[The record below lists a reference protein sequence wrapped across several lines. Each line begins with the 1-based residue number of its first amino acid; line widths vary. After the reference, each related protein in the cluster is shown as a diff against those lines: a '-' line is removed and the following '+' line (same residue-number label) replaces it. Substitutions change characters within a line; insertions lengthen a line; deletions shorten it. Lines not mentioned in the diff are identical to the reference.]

1 MISLQFENVDSL
13 FKELDKKVN
22 GISELLTI
30 NTRTQINKAVFTI
43 TTKKFLKDFS
53 VESALNPKKYFHV
66 FEWGEV
72 GNPKEKLF
80 VVKRQLVSGPN
91 MTIRLDFKKSR
102 KPVPVPTG
110 LQLPSNRRGRYVSK
124 KSVFANKAEVMESGK
139 PVTFTTKQAIVFFS
153 GGDQNAHFVP
163 ARTVVNIMNP
173 GGKGTTHSFM
183 KFVEKWYAT
192 KVDQTIQSSGLF
204 QNIQSAVTNS
214 LENLGAGKNASK
226 EAIRLVTEK
235 YAQGV
240 VEL

>member
-13 FKELDKKVN
+13 FKELDIKVD
-22 GISELLTI
+22 GISELL
-30 NTRTQINKAVFTI
+30 NASTRTQINKAVFTI

-53 VESALNPKKYFHV
+53 IESAFNPKKYFHV

-80 VVKRQLVSGPN
+80 VIKRQSVTGPN
-91 MTIRLDFKKSR
+91 MTIKIDFKKS
-102 KPVPVPTG
+102 KKTVPIPKE
-110 LQLPSNRRGRYVSK
+110 LQFPSNKKGRSVSK
-124 KSVFANKAEVMESGK
+124 KSIFANKAEIMESGK

-153 GGDQNAHFVP
+153 NDDKNIHFIP

-173 GGKGTTHSFM
+173 GGKATKHSFT

-192 KVDQTIQSSGLF
+192 KVDQTLKSSGLF
-204 QNIQSAVTNS
+204 QNIENAVGNS